1 MRNGTV
7 IYYGGFALPDKSASA
22 NRVVSNGKLFS
33 ALGYRTVFLGVSDD
47 GGFKIKKIGENMFVL
62 PRAKSSKEWFERMTD
77 VSILENIIKENP
89 DTKAVILYNSPFLTL
104 LRFKNALKKKNI
116 RLIYDC
122 TEWTGGTDGSYLKKA
137 FKKIDEYFIRNF
149 AGRAADKMI
158 VISSMMEKKYEN
170 HVPCVRIPPLVDISD
185 SIWRQEK
192 QNDEN
197 KFVFCFAGVPDGK
210 KESLDAVVKAF
221 ASLKDENAILRIV
234 GVTREQFVKL
244 YPEIKIDGNVIFEG
258 FVSHAQAVKF
268 ILSCD
273 CYIFIRESDRRNNA
287 GFPTKFAESFTAG
300 VPIITTDVSDVKE
313 YIEKSGNGAVLSSTD
328 EKEIAEAMRKQ
339 IRGVK
344 QDCFLRS
351 DFDFR
356 SYVHKTAE
364 LFGSE

>member
-1 MRNGTV
+1 MSNGTV

-22 NRVVSNGKLFS
+22 NRVVSNGKMFS

-47 GGFKIKKIGENMFVL
+47 SGFKIKKIGENMFVL
-62 PRAKSSKEWFERMTD
+62 PRAKSSKEWFKRMTD
-77 VSILENIIKENP
+77 VSNAENIIKENP

-104 LRFKNALKKKNI
+104 LRFKSVLRKKNI

-122 TEWTGGTDGSYLKKA
+122 TEWTGDTDGSYLKKA
-137 FKKIDEYFIRNF
+137 FKKIDEFFIRNF
-149 AGRAADKMI
+149 AGRVSDKMI
-158 VISSMMEKKYEN
+158 VISSMMEKKYKN
-170 HVPCVRIPPLVDISD
+170 HVPCVKIPPLVDISD
-185 SIWRQEK
+185 SIWHQEK
-192 QNDEN
+192 ENDDN

-221 ASLKDENAILRIV
+221 NSLKDGNALLRIV

-244 YPEIKIDGNVIFEG
+244 YPEIKIDNNVIFEG

-268 ILSCD
+268 ILSCG

-300 VPIITTDVSDVKE
+300 VPVITTDVSDVKE

-328 EKEIAEAMRKQ
+328 EKAIAEAMRKQ
-339 IRGVK
+339 IKKGK
-344 QDCFLRS
+344 KDYNLNS
-351 DFDFR
+351 EFDYN
-356 SYVHKTAE
+356 SYKDKIKD
-364 LFGSE
+364 LFI

>member
-1 MRNGTV
+1 MSNGTV

-33 ALGYRTVFLGVSDD
+33 ALGYRTVFLGVSDED
-47 GGFKIKKIGENMFVL
+47 DFKIKKIGESMFVL
-62 PRAKSSKEWFERMTD
+62 PRAKSSKEWFKRMTD
-77 VSILENIIKENP
+77 VSNTENIIKENP

-104 LRFKNALKKKNI
+104 LRFKGFLKKKNI

-122 TEWTGGTDGSYLKKA
+122 TEWTGDTDGSYLKKA
-137 FKKIDEYFIRNF
+137 FKKIDGFFIRNF
-149 AGRAADKMI
+149 AGRVSDKMI
-158 VISSMMEKKYEN
+158 VISSMMEKKYKN

-185 SIWRQEK
+185 SVWHQKKE
-192 QNDEN
+192 NDEN

-221 ASLKDENAILRIV
+221 SAVKNESVILRIV

-244 YPEIKIDGNVIFEG
+244 YPKIEINNNVIFEG

-300 VPIITTDVSDVKE
+300 VPVITTDVSDVRE
-313 YIEKSGNGAVLSSTD
+313 YIEKSGNGTVLPSTD

-339 IRGVK
+339 IEKGK
-344 QDCFLRS
+344 KNYNLNS
-351 DFDFR
+351 EFDYN
-356 SYVHKTAE
+356 SYKNKIKD
-364 LFGSE
+364 LFV

>member
-1 MRNGTV
+1 MSNGTV

-33 ALGYRTVFLGVSDD
+33 ALGYRTVFLGVSDES
-47 GGFKIKKIGENMFVL
+47 GFKMKEIGKNMFVL
-62 PRAKSSKEWFERMTD
+62 SRAKSSKEWFERMTD

-104 LRFKNALKKKNI
+104 LRFKRALKKKNI

-137 FKKIDEYFIRNF
+137 FKKIDEFFIRNF
-149 AGRAADKMI
+149 AGRVSDKMI
-158 VISSMMEKKYEN
+158 VISSMMERKYEN
-170 HVPCVRIPPLVDISD
+170 HVPCVRIPPLVDTSD

-192 QNDEN
+192 ENDEN

-234 GVTREQFVKL
+234 GVTREQFVNL
-244 YPEIKIDGNVIFEG
+244 YPEIEIDNNVIFEG

-268 ILSCD
+268 ILSCG

-313 YIEKSGNGAVLSSTD
+313 YIEKSGNGAVLFSTG

-339 IRGVK
+339 IENGKKDYNLNSEFDYNSYKDKVK
-344 QDCFLRS
+344 D
-351 DFDFR
+351 
-356 SYVHKTAE
+356 
-364 LFGSE
+364 LFI